1 MILAELQRL
10 HVLKLVTVRN
20 LVIVD
25 YFLLTID
32 NSYILVYLC
41 IDMFYILWVT
51 TPFGST
57 EHEIPYFPVD
67 TARVIYISK
76 VQN

>member
-1 MILAELQRL
+1 MPNSGAKRL
-10 HVLKLVTVRN
+10 NLVSVRN

-32 NSYILVYLC
+32 NLYILVYLY

-57 EHEIPYFPVD
+57 EHEI
-67 TARVIYISK
+67 
-76 VQN
+76 N

>member
-1 MILAELQRL
+1 LLTNLHLITFMTLAGLQR
-10 HVLKLVTVRN
+10 VTCIKTCYSKN

-25 YFLLTID
+25 YYLLSID
-32 NSYILVYLC
+32 NLYILVYLC

-57 EHEIPYFPVD
+57 EHEI
-67 TARVIYISK
+67 
-76 VQN
+76 N